1 MLPDSPTLIE
11 LHGVDPTMVHAIEAR
26 AARPGV
32 HVEVSLQGE
41 TLVLALYGDA
51 ADSSAAAEKVVDWF
65 LHWRRVESD
74 RRFRRAG

>member
-1 MLPDSPTLIE
+1 MVPDSPTLVE
-11 LHGVDPTMVHAIEAR
+11 LHGVDPTMTHAIQAR
-26 AARPGV
+26 AARPGI

-41 TLVLALYGDA
+41 TLVLALYGDPA
-51 ADSSAAAEKVVDWF
+51 VASAAAEKLLDWF